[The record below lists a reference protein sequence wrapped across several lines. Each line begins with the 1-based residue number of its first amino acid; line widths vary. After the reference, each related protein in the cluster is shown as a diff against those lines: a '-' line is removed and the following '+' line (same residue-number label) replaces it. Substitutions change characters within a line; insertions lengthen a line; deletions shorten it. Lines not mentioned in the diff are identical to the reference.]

1 MIPYFAIILTPIFFI
16 FSKNQKNQILY
27 LWFFLILL
35 TLFLGLRF
43 EMGTDWYE
51 YSKDFYLQ
59 NKVFEETLIEDFL
72 RIKYFLNLSIV
83 NLIGHMPFY
92 KLNLVLSNFITKN
105 VIFFN
110 VVNSFI
116 AVYGTYLFC
125 KILNLR
131 NSNTWLMISFL
142 LPFLFF
148 ISTDVIRQYSGLV
161 CVNIAFA
168 YLLKSQKKLFIYFC
182 IAAILFHLSSI
193 IFLFS
198 LIFVDK
204 KVRNYFLIFISFT
217 SIVSFLYSGEV
228 IYFKLFKF
236 YLSEE
241 RLMTYSININIFLVL
256 FIIFISIYLY
266 KKQIFNRIEHKIIL
280 FFMFYGLF
288 CFIISLIDDTASYR
302 LSIYL
307 IIFFCIILQ
316 KFMNTLSGEQ
326 LIWFK
331 SSTYTFSLLLVFVW
345 LNFSNH
351 SHVYVPYKNVLFL
364 GKNFI
369 NTKTQV
375 CAQKPFICNFV
386 Q

>member
-1 MIPYFAIILTPIFFI
+1 
-16 FSKNQKNQILY
+16 
-27 LWFFLILL
+27 
-35 TLFLGLRF
+35 
-43 EMGTDWYE
+43 MGTDWYE

-125 KILNLR
+125 KILNLK

-266 KKQIFNRIEHKIIL
+266 KKQIFNRIENKIIL

-307 IIFFCIILQ
+307 IIFFVL
-316 KFMNTLSGEQ
+316 F
-326 LIWFK
+326 
-331 SSTYTFSLLLVFVW
+331 
-345 LNFSNH
+345 
-351 SHVYVPYKNVLFL
+351 YKNL
-364 GKNFI
+364 
-369 NTKTQV
+369 
-375 CAQKPFICNFV
+375 
-386 Q
+386 